1 MANNSITFLIKVEG
15 NAKTEVDKLDN
26 QFDQLNKTA
35 QETESLFHRIGKVAF
50 NFNNIVGA
58 ISNVTN
64 KMQEFVEANKMQQEA
79 ENKLAQVMRNTMG
92 ASMAEIDSIKQL
104 ASAQQELGVIGDE
117 VQLAG
122 AQELGTYLT
131 KSETLKKLM
140 PVMNDM
146 VAQQYGLN
154 ASQESA
160 VGIATMMGK
169 VMDGQ
174 VGALS
179 RYGYKFDEAQ
189 EKILKFGT
197 EEEKAAVLADV
208 ISNSVGG
215 MNEALANTPEGKV
228 QQAANSFGDL
238 KEKIGLVWTKIQV
251 ALLPTFEKIRG
262 KLDDIVGW
270 IDDHSDD
277 IAYFVENVAPKIL
290 DIATAIGAVVAVI
303 KIVTTVTRA
312 WTTVQAVINILL
324 TANPIGLIIAGIVAL
339 IGVIV
344 FLSLK
349 IKGWGTLWDAVWTFA
364 KETFMAHVD
373 AIKLYFTTMV
383 NGIMIGIDK
392 LKEGWYK
399 FKLAVG
405 IGDENENMKA
415 LEAVQ
420 NDIRARA
427 DVIAAAAKKEKDHIE
442 KAKHAFDKVSL
453 QWDKKVTLKSTT
465 DKLKAEL
472 GMTGEVNETTV
483 NNDLSDASTSISAG
497 GKNVKNFNI
506 TINDGL
512 VNGVQN
518 YFNSSSDD
526 PSSASDFMWRLSN
539 ALQMILNDVNYAAQ

>member
-1 MANNSITFLIKVEG
+1 MADNVVNYIFNVQANGAIDGISTVNNKVDVLNQNMGET
-15 NAKTEVDKLDN
+15 KSWFDK
-26 QFDQLNKTA
+26 
-35 QETESLFHRIGKVAF
+35 IGQAAL
-50 NFNNIVGA
+50 NFNNIIDVIGR
-58 ISNVTN
+58 VTGR
-64 KMQEFVEANKMQQEA
+64 MQQFAEANKMQQVA
-79 ENKLAQVMRNTMG
+79 ENQLAQVMRNTMG
-92 ASMAEIDSIKQL
+92 ASMDEISSIKEL
-104 ASAQQELGVIGDE
+104 ASAQQQLGVIGDE

-122 AQELGTYLT
+122 AKELGLHLK
-131 KSETLKKLM
+131 KSDTLKKLL
-140 PVMNDM
+140 PLMNDYI
-146 VAQQYGLN
+146 AANDGLDATQSGA
-154 ASQESA
+154 ASA
-160 VGIATMMGK
+160 
-169 VMDGQ
+169 
-174 VGALS
+174 GALLGKAMEGNVAMLE
-179 RYGYKFDEAQ
+179 RTGIKFSEAQ
-189 EKILKFGT
+189 KKIMQTGN
-197 EEEKAAVLADV
+197 EEQRAAVLSEVLGAR
-208 ISNSVGG
+208 VGG

-228 QQAANSFGDL
+228 KKTANSFGDL
-238 KEKIGLVWTKIQV
+238 KE
-251 ALLPTFEKIRG
+251 
-262 KLDDIVGW
+262 
-270 IDDHSDD
+270 
-277 IAYFVENVAPKIL
+277 
-290 DIATAIGAVVAVI
+290 AIGAVYVKLQAALVPVVNTAISAFYGLMDFFRDFWPIIAGVTGAITVLTVAVNAHA
-303 KIVTTVTRA
+303 IVTAIVTKA
-312 WTTVQAVINILL
+312 TKMWAAIQSVLNAIL
-324 TANPIGLIIAGIVAL
+324 TANPIGLIIAGVVLL

-383 NGIMIGIDK
+383 NGIMMGIDK

-420 NDIRARA
+420 NDIKARA
-427 DVIAAAAKKEKDHIE
+427 DVIAAAAKKERDHIE

>member
-1 MANNSITFLIKVEG
+1 MADNSINFVIKLLGGE
-15 NAKTEVDKLDN
+15 AIFSSLSKLS
-26 QFDQLNKTA
+26 F
-35 QETESLFHRIGKVAF
+35 G
-50 NFNNIVGA
+50 FNNIADAVGR
-58 ISNVTN
+58 VTGR
-64 KMQEFVEANKMQQEA
+64 MQEFVEANKMQQEA

-197 EEEKAAVLADV
+197 EEERAAVLADV

-251 ALLPTFEKIRG
+251 ALLPMFEKIRG

-270 IDDHSDD
+270 LDDHADD
-277 IAYFVENVAPKIL
+277 IANFVDNVVPIIL
-290 DIATAIGAVVAVI
+290 SVATAVGAVVAVI
-303 KIVTTVTRA
+303 KIVTTVTRVWA
-312 WTTVQAVINILL
+312 TVQSVLNVIMN
-324 TANPIGLIIAGIVAL
+324 ANPIGLIIAGVVAF

-349 IKGWGTLWDAVWTFA
+349 IKGLGTLWDAVWTFA

-442 KAKHAFDKVSL
+442 KAKHAFDNVSL
-453 QWDKKVTLKSTT
+453 QWDKKVTLKSIT